1 MLIKK
6 SLFENVEFLYITDV
20 FLHKEN
26 TIKLEEHMR
35 NLFISG
41 LILISIALFSCGR
54 GDGRG
59 ELIGVKSKTVKQEL
73 PYGMVYIPAGTFV
86 MGQVDQDVTISQFP
100 QNKQVT
106 ISAFY
111 MDETEIS
118 NSEYKQFVNW
128 VRDSIAFNLVGKP
141 KKYLMKGKG
150 GKQSENINWKAIN
163 AGKGIWG
170 DKTLKDKLEQA
181 MYYQGNAKFFNK
193 KELKVEQLKYEY
205 AWTDYKKAASY
216 RGLRDPNLTKG
227 APTVER
233 DQFIVK
239 EGTYIYPDTLVWISD
254 FTYAQNDPM
263 AKGYFSHPSFANY
276 PVVGVTWEQAKAFS
290 VWRSR
295 LNESYKNSKGLDARL
310 DYDLPTEAEFEYAAR
325 GGRVATSYPW
335 GGPYIRNAKGCLL
348 ANFKPGRGNYIDDG
362 GAFTVYVKSYFP
374 NDYGLYNMAGN
385 VAEWTSSI
393 YNDAASAYVS
403 TINPSFNKAVQK
415 GDPDYNKKR
424 VVKGGSWKDIGY
436 FLQNS
441 AKSYEY
447 PDSARSSI
455 GFRCVTPFLGR
466 DIKDKPGKMKP

>member
-1 MLIKK
+1 MK
-6 SLFENVEFLYITDV
+6 NLYISALVLFV
-20 FLHKEN
+20 FVV
-26 TIKLEEHMR
+26 
-35 NLFISG
+35 SG
-41 LILISIALFSCGR
+41 CGA
-54 GDGRG
+54 GNGRG
-59 ELIGVKSKTVKQEL
+59 ELIGVKSKSVKTEL

-118 NSEYKQFVNW
+118 NSEYHQFVNW
-128 VRDSIAFNLVGKP
+128 VRDSIAISRLGSKVDQ
-141 KKYLMKGKG
+141 KKYFITPKGKG
-150 GKQSENINWKAIN
+150 ATPSSKKYINWKNVSAK
-163 AGKGIWG
+163 KGIWS
-170 DKTLKDKLEQA
+170 DKKIVNDLEKA
-181 MYYQGNAKFFNK
+181 MYYDGNEKFFNK
-193 KELKVEQLKYEY
+193 KELKIEQLKYEY
-205 AWTDYKKAASY
+205 AWIDYKKAANY
-216 RGLRDPNLTKG
+216 RSLRDPNLNNGT
-227 APTVER
+227 PVITR
-233 DQFIVK
+233 DSFIVK
-239 EGTYIYPDTLVWISD
+239 EQTYIYPDTLVWISD

-263 AKGYFSHPSFANY
+263 AKGYFSHPSFSNY
-276 PVVGVTWEQAKAFS
+276 PVVGVTWEQAKAFTM
-290 VWRSR
+290 WRSR
-295 LNESYKNSKGLDARL
+295 LNESYKNSKKLPARL

-385 VAEWTSSI
+385 VSEWTSSI
-393 YNDAASAYVS
+393 YSDAASAYVS
-403 TINPSFNKAVQK
+403 SINPSFNRAVKK

-466 DIKDKPGKMKP
+466 DIKDKPSKMRP

>member
-1 MLIKK
+1 
-6 SLFENVEFLYITDV
+6 
-20 FLHKEN
+20 
-26 TIKLEEHMR
+26 MR
-35 NLFISG
+35 NLGILS
-41 LILISIALFSCGR
+41 LISIMFALYSCGK

-59 ELIGVKSKTVKQEL
+59 ELTGIKSKTTKQEL
-73 PYGMVYIPAGTFV
+73 PYGMVYIPAGTFI

-128 VRDSIAFNLVGKP
+128 VRDSIAFNQVGKP
-141 KKYLMKGKG
+141 AKFTLKAKG
-150 GKQSENINWKAIN
+150 GKSSGLINWKAVN
-163 AGKGIWG
+163 SGKGMWS
-170 DKTLKDKLEQA
+170 DKTLAPKLEKA
-181 MYYQGNAKFFNK
+181 MYYSGNEKFFNK
-193 KELKVEQLKYEY
+193 KELKVEQLKYDY
-205 AWTDYKKAASY
+205 AWIDFKKAANY
-216 RGLRDPNLTKG
+216 RSSRNPNLNKNGLSVT
-227 APTVER
+227 R
-233 DQFIVK
+233 DSFIVK
-239 EGTYIYPDTLVWISD
+239 EETYIYPDTLVWISD

-263 AKGYFSHPSFANY
+263 AKGYFSHPSFSNY
-276 PVVGVTWEQAKAFS
+276 PVVGVNWEQAKAFS

-295 LNESYKNSKGLDARL
+295 LNESYRNSKKLPARL

-325 GGRVATSYPW
+325 GGRVGTSYPW

-385 VAEWTSSI
+385 VSEWTSSI
-393 YNDAASAYVS
+393 YSDAALAYVS
-403 TINPSFNKAVQK
+403 TMNPSFNKSVQK
-415 GDPDYNKKR
+415 GDPDYNKRR

-441 AKSYEY
+441 AKAYEY

-466 DIKDKPGKMKP
+466 DIRDKPGRMKP

>member
-1 MLIKK
+1 MK
-6 SLFENVEFLYITDV
+6 NLY
-20 FLHKEN
+20 L
-26 TIKLEEHMR
+26 
-35 NLFISG
+35 SA
-41 LILISIALFSCGR
+41 LILIAFAVSSCGK

-59 ELIGVKSKTVKQEL
+59 ELIGVKTKAVKQEV

-128 VRDSIAFNLVGKP
+128 VRDSIAYNLVGKP
-141 KKYLMKGKG
+141 AKYTLKTKTPSSI
-150 GKQSENINWKAIN
+150 KYINWKAVN
-163 AGKGIWG
+163 KGMWK
-170 DKTLKDKLEQA
+170 DKTLRTKLEKA
-181 MYYQGNAKFFNK
+181 MYYDGNEKFYNK

-205 AWTDYKKAASY
+205 SWIDYNKAANY
-216 RGLRDPNLTKG
+216 RSKRDPNLNNG
-227 APTVER
+227 VPTVTR
-233 DQFIVK
+233 DSFIVK
-239 EGTYIYPDTLVWISD
+239 EQTYIYPDTLVWISD

-276 PVVGVTWEQAKAFS
+276 PVVGVTWEQAKAFT
-290 VWRSR
+290 VWRTR
-295 LNESYKNSKGLDARL
+295 LNESYKESKHLPTRL
-310 DYDLPTEAEFEYAAR
+310 DYDLPTEAQFEYAAR
-325 GGRVATSYPW
+325 GGRVGTSYPW

-348 ANFKPGRGNYIDDG
+348 ANFKPGRGNYVDDG

-403 TINPSFNKAVQK
+403 TINPSFNKAVRK

-424 VVKGGSWKDIGY
+424 VVKGGSWKDIGF

-441 AKSYEY
+441 ARSYEY

-466 DIKDKPGKMKP
+466 DIKDKPSRMKP

>member
-1 MLIKK
+1 M
-6 SLFENVEFLYITDV
+6 FFAQ
-20 FLHKEN
+20 EN
-26 TIKLEEHMR
+26 TIKLEMHMK
-35 NLFISG
+35 NLYIST
-41 LILISIALFSCGR
+41 LILFTIALFGCGK

-59 ELIGVKSKTVKQEL
+59 ELIGVQSKTVKQEV
-73 PYGMVYIPAGTFV
+73 PVGMVYIPAGTFV

-128 VRDSIAFNLVGKP
+128 VRDSIAIKLLGSKADP
-141 KKYLMKGKG
+141 KKYILTPKGKAAAPG
-150 GKQSENINWKAIN
+150 SQKYINWKN
-163 AGKGIWG
+163 VSSKKGLWS
-170 DKTLKDKLEQA
+170 DKKIKADLEKA
-181 MYYQGNAKFFNK
+181 MYYQGNDKFFNK
-193 KELKVEQLKYEY
+193 KELKVEQLKYESS
-205 AWTDYKKAASY
+205 WVDLKKAADY
-216 RGLRDPNLTKG
+216 RSVRNPNLNANGISVT
-227 APTVER
+227 R
-233 DQFIVK
+233 DNFIVK
-239 EGTYIYPDTLVWISD
+239 EETYIYPDTLVWISD

-276 PVVGVTWEQAKAFS
+276 PVVGITWEQAKAFTI
-290 VWRSR
+290 WRTR
-295 LNESYKNSKGLDARL
+295 LNENYKNSKGLPIRL
-310 DYDLPTEAEFEYAAR
+310 DYELPTEAEFEYAAR
-325 GGRVATSYPW
+325 GGRIGTSYPW

-385 VAEWTSSI
+385 VSEWTSSI

-403 TINPSFNKAVQK
+403 TINPSFNKAVKK
-415 GDPDYNKKR
+415 GDPDYNKRR

-441 AKSYEY
+441 AKAYEY

-466 DIKDKPGKMKP
+466 DIKDKPGRMKP

>member
-1 MLIKK
+1 MKVIYSSVL
-6 SLFENVEFLYITDV
+6 
-20 FLHKEN
+20 
-26 TIKLEEHMR
+26 
-35 NLFISG
+35 
-41 LILISIALFSCGR
+41 LILLGLLVGCG
-54 GDGRG
+54 GATTGGRG
-59 ELIGVKSKTVKQEL
+59 ELTGVKSQKTVKQEV

-111 MDETEIS
+111 MDETEIT
-118 NSEYKQFVNW
+118 NSEYKQFVHW
-128 VRDSIAFNLVGKP
+128 VRDSIAVKRLGSGADKYMLKP
-141 KKYLMKGKG
+141 KGKDASSG
-150 GKQSENINWKAIN
+150 ATFIDWKKVQS
-163 AGKGIWG
+163 GKGIWG
-170 DKTLKDKLEQA
+170 DKALAEELNKN
-181 MYYQGNAKFFNK
+181 MYYQDNERFFGK
-193 KELKVEQLKYEY
+193 KELNVEQLKY
-205 AWTDYKKAASY
+205 DYEWIDYRKAADN
-216 RGLRDPNLTKG
+216 RGARDPNRNKNGLSVT
-227 APTVER
+227 R

-239 EGTYIYPDTLVWISD
+239 EEVYIYPDTLVWISD

-263 AKGYFSHPSFANY
+263 TKGYFSHPSFANY
-276 PVVGVTWEQAKAFS
+276 PVVGVSWKQAKAFT

-295 LNESYKNSKGLDARL
+295 LNEAYKSSRNLPSRL
-310 DYDLPTEAEFEYAAR
+310 DYDLPTEAQFEYAAR
-325 GGRVATSYPW
+325 GGRVGTTYPW

-362 GAFTVYVKSYFP
+362 GAFTVYAKSYFP

-393 YNDAASAYVS
+393 YNPTATAYIS
-403 TINPSFNKAVQK
+403 TLNPSYDRAVK
-415 GDPDYNKKR
+415 DGDPDYDKRR

-455 GFRCVTPFLGR
+455 GFRCVTPFVGR
-466 DIKDKPGKMKP
+466 DIKDKPSRMKP

>member
-1 MLIKK
+1 MK
-6 SLFENVEFLYITDV
+6 NLYI
-20 FLHKEN
+20 
-26 TIKLEEHMR
+26 
-35 NLFISG
+35 SS
-41 LILISIALFSCGR
+41 LILISFAFFSCGR

-59 ELIGVKSKTVKQEL
+59 ELFGVATKTLKQDF

-111 MDETEIS
+111 MDETEIT

-128 VRDSIAFNLVGKP
+128 VRDSIAFYQVGKP
-141 KKYLMKGKG
+141 QKYTLKNKG
-150 GKQSENINWKAIN
+150 GKASTYINWAAMNKKS
-163 AGKGIWG
+163 GMWG
-170 DKTLKDKLEQA
+170 DKTLKDKLEKA
-181 MYYQGNAKFFNK
+181 MYYSGNEKFFNK
-193 KELKVEQLKYEY
+193 KELKIEQLKYDY
-205 AWTDYKKAASY
+205 SWIDYKKAADY
-216 RGLRDPNLTKG
+216 RGVRDPNLNKNG
-227 APTVER
+227 ISVSR
-233 DQFIVK
+233 DEFIVK
-239 EGTYIYPDTLVWISD
+239 EETFVYPDTLVWISD

-276 PVVGVTWEQAKAFS
+276 PVVGVTWEQANAFNI
-290 VWRSR
+290 WRSR
-295 LNESYKNSKGLDARL
+295 LNESYKDSKKITTKRL
-310 DYDLPTEAEFEYAAR
+310 DYELPTEAQFEYAAR
-325 GGRVATSYPW
+325 GGRVQTSYPW

-393 YNDAASAYVS
+393 YSDAATAYVS
-403 TINPSFNKAVQK
+403 TINPSFNKAVKK

-455 GFRCVTPFLGR
+455 GFRSVTPFVGR
-466 DIKDKPGKMKP
+466 DIRDKPNKMKPY

>member
-1 MLIKK
+1 MK
-6 SLFENVEFLYITDV
+6 
-20 FLHKEN
+20 
-26 TIKLEEHMR
+26 

-41 LILISIALFSCGR
+41 LILISIALFSCGK

-59 ELIGVKSKTVKQEL
+59 ELVGVKSKTVKQEL

-128 VRDSIAFNLVGKP
+128 VRDSIAIKQFLKTDAA
-141 KKYLMKGKG
+141 KYMVKAKG
-150 GKQSENINWKAIN
+150 GKTSENINWKAVN
-163 AGKGIWG
+163 SGKGIWG
-170 DKTLKDKLEQA
+170 DKKLLPKLEES
-181 MYYQGNAKFFNK
+181 MYYQKGKGAFFGK
-193 KELKVEQLKYEY
+193 KEINIGLLRYKYE
-205 AWTDYKKAASY
+205 WIDFQKAAN
-216 RGLRDPNLTKG
+216 LRRKTNPNLNALVTPDGKG
-227 APTVER
+227 NVEIESR
-233 DQFIVK
+233 KDSLEDLREQIIRK
-239 EGTYIYPDTLVWISD
+239 EYVYIYPDTLVWISD

-263 AKGYFSHPSFANY
+263 AKGYFSHPSFSNY
-276 PVVGVTWEQAKAFS
+276 PVVGVTWEQAKAFT

-295 LNESYKNSKGLDARL
+295 LNETYKNSKNLPARL
-310 DYDLPTEAEFEYAAR
+310 DYDLPTEAQFEYAAR

-403 TINPSFNKAVQK
+403 TINPSFTKAVRK
-415 GDPDYNKKR
+415 GDPDYSKKR

-436 FLQNS
+436 FLQNGS
-441 AKSYEY
+441 KSFEY

-466 DIKDKPGKMKP
+466 DIRDKPGKMKP

>member
-1 MLIKK
+1 MKIIYSSVL
-6 SLFENVEFLYITDV
+6 
-20 FLHKEN
+20 
-26 TIKLEEHMR
+26 
-35 NLFISG
+35 
-41 LILISIALFSCGR
+41 LISLGLLVGCG
-54 GDGRG
+54 GGTTGGRG
-59 ELIGVKSKTVKQEL
+59 ELTGVKSQKAVRQEV

-111 MDETEIS
+111 MDETEIT
-118 NSEYKQFVNW
+118 NSEYKQFVHW
-128 VRDSIAFNLVGKP
+128 VRDSIAVKRLGNGADKYMLKP
-141 KKYLMKGKG
+141 KGKDANTG
-150 GKQSENINWKAIN
+150 ATFIDWKKVQS
-163 AGKGIWG
+163 GKGIWG
-170 DKTLKDKLEQA
+170 DKALVEELNKN
-181 MYYQGNAKFFNK
+181 MYYQDNERFFGK
-193 KELKVEQLKYEY
+193 KELNVEQLKY
-205 AWTDYKKAASY
+205 DYEWIDYRKAADM
-216 RGLRDPNLTKG
+216 RGARDPNRNKNGLGVT
-227 APTVER
+227 R

-239 EGTYIYPDTLVWISD
+239 EEVYVYPDTLVWISD

-263 AKGYFSHPSFANY
+263 TKGYFSHPSFANY
-276 PVVGVTWEQAKAFS
+276 PVVGVSWKQAKAFT

-295 LNESYKNSKGLDARL
+295 LNEAYKTSRNLPSRL
-310 DYDLPTEAEFEYAAR
+310 DYDLPTEAQFEYAAR
-325 GGRVATSYPW
+325 GGRVGTTYPW

-362 GAFTVYVKSYFP
+362 GAFTVYAKSYFP

-393 YNDAASAYVS
+393 YNPTATAYIN
-403 TINPSFNKAVQK
+403 TLNPSYDKAVK
-415 GDPDYNKKR
+415 EGDPDYDKRR

-455 GFRCVTPFLGR
+455 GFRCVTPFVGR
-466 DIKDKPGKMKP
+466 DIKDKPSRMKP